1 MIVSERDWFESNLRA
16 LSIALTDK
24 QSEQLIVFLDELL
37 CWNKKINLT
46 AIVDRRD
53 AIEKHLI
60 DSLTLARWVGE
71 TGRLLD
77 IGSGAGLPGIPLK
90 IAIPTIDVTM
100 VDSVQKKI
108 LFQRHVCRVLGL
120 TGITSWHGRVEDLP
134 KEPGCSQGYN
144 VIVSRAFASLRNF
157 IHLANPCLALNGKI
171 IAMKGP
177 EAKAEL
183 EICRAELVKKGIICT
198 EQKELELPASGSKR
212 TILVFEKKE
221 TPNM

>member
-120 TGITSWHGRVEDLP
+120 TGMTSWH
-134 KEPGCSQGYN
+134 
-144 VIVSRAFASLRNF
+144 A
-157 IHLANPCLALNGKI
+157 
-171 IAMKGP
+171 
-177 EAKAEL
+177 
-183 EICRAELVKKGIICT
+183 
-198 EQKELELPASGSKR
+198 
-212 TILVFEKKE
+212 
-221 TPNM
+221 